1 MNVETDIDT
10 SGIFSPLH
18 SADEGDGFY
27 NYVELSNKG
36 YNRIFKAQ
44 RNGKWYILKGLRT
57 DVADRSQYQDLLAKE
72 FDLMSQFDHPNI
84 VRTLFFENDAV
95 VGKSILMEYIDG
107 VSLVEFQKSQHS
119 AKEYEK
125 IVNQILDAL
134 SYVHSKQ
141 IIHRDLKPDNIL
153 ITNNGNNVK
162 IIDFG
167 LSDSDNYTTLKQ
179 PAGSLSYIAP
189 EQLAGNVPLDCRADI
204 YSFGK
209 ILEMLPLPRFYKRI
223 ARKCVRES
231 RDERY
236 RSADEI
242 FRAINFGVAM
252 RRGMVVISCAI
263 IVAVLFLLLIF
274 NKISFFERQIESIQE
289 VQKNQN
295 EQIVLLARQHE
306 IAGEKGLCFS
316 LVDSIFSV
324 SSTQDSLVVRL
335 KRNRAKLGFPKKAL
349 FRSYADTVTPKK
361 SFYKVGFVLEALDWQ
376 DSVIYVSQPSQMV
389 DMSVDS
395 LMNLA
400 EGDVFSV
407 SWNIDAERLK
417 NAKQIRIR
425 FVYQYEKVKNARV
438 ESYLKTMESIAV
450 SMENIVDRYVNE
462 GTSYSLQKDCFA
474 LQEAVNDL
482 QRFNVSDDEF
492 DEEQFRKMNIL
503 LKRIEQNNQR
513 IRLIQNLSY

>member
-10 SGIFSPLH
+10 SGFFSPLH

-57 DVADRSQYQDLLAKE
+57 DVADRSQYQELLAKE

-209 ILEMLPLPRFYKRI
+209 ILESLPLPRFYKRI
-223 ARKCVRES
+223 ARKCC
-231 RDERY
+231 Y
-236 RSADEI
+236 ADKTKRFPNASDIISKIE
-242 FRAINFGVAM
+242 FCKRL
-252 RRGMVVISCAI
+252 RVITPL
-263 IVAVLFLLLIF
+263 IVAAVMFLLCFLMVLLKKDIPQPPVIQTKTDTIRVEYHDTAVYQPKDF
-274 NKISFFERQIESIQE
+274 VVHDTVFVQLNEKPHKEFDLVAFEKIIDSLYQPIIDSLEQRKYRWFEDFFYSHQMAVQMVTMYWTDLKVDGAFANGKEELKIWTNNVLPYLKKKDVEIYNPDFERLPQYKTILSELETKKKRGIITDSAY
-289 VQKNQN
+289 QKK
-295 EQIVLLARQHE
+295 I
-306 IAGEKGLCFS
+306 
-316 LVDSIFSV
+316 
-324 SSTQDSLVVRL
+324 DSL
-335 KRNRAKLGFPKKAL
+335 
-349 FRSYADTVTPKK
+349 
-361 SFYKVGFVLEALDWQ
+361 EA
-376 DSVIYVSQPSQMV
+376 IKP
-389 DMSVDS
+389 
-395 LMNLA
+395 
-400 EGDVFSV
+400 
-407 SWNIDAERLK
+407 
-417 NAKQIRIR
+417 
-425 FVYQYEKVKNARV
+425 
-438 ESYLKTMESIAV
+438 
-450 SMENIVDRYVNE
+450 
-462 GTSYSLQKDCFA
+462 
-474 LQEAVNDL
+474 
-482 QRFNVSDDEF
+482 QRG
-492 DEEQFRKMNIL
+492 L
-503 LKRIEQNNQR
+503 
-513 IRLIQNLSY
+513 

>member
-18 SADEGDGFY
+18 SADEGDGFH
-27 NYVELSNKG
+27 NYVELSDKG

-72 FDLMSQFDHPNI
+72 FYLMSQFDHPNI
-84 VRTLFFENDAV
+84 VRTLFFENDSV

-107 VSLVEFQKSQHS
+107 VSLTEFQKSPHS
-119 AKEYEK
+119 TKEYEK
-125 IVNQILDAL
+125 IVDQILDAL
-134 SYVHSKQ
+134 AYVHSKQ

-189 EQLAGNVPLDCRADI
+189 EQLAGNEPLDCRADI
-204 YSFGK
+204 FSFGK
-209 ILEMLPLPRFYKRI
+209 ILEKLPLPRFYKRI

-231 RDERY
+231 RNERY

-242 FRAINFGVAM
+242 LRAIGFRAAI
-252 RRGMVVISCAI
+252 RRGTLVISCAI
-263 IVAVLFLLLIF
+263 IVVVVFLLLIF

-289 VQKNQN
+289 EQKNQN
-295 EQIVLLARQHE
+295 EQIILLARQHE
-306 IAGEKGLCFS
+306 IVGDKGNCFS

-324 SSTQDSLVVRL
+324 SSTQGSLVVRL
-335 KRNRAKLGFPKKAL
+335 KRNRAKLGFPKNAL
-349 FRSYADTVTPKK
+349 LRSYADTIPPKK
-361 SFYKVGFVLEALDWQ
+361 SYYKVGFVLEALDGQ
-376 DSVIYVSQPSQMV
+376 DSIIYVSQPSQMV

-438 ESYLKTMESIAV
+438 ESYLKTLESIAI
-450 SMENIVDRYVNE
+450 SMENMVDRYVNE
-462 GTSYSLQKDCFA
+462 GTSYSLLKDYVA
-474 LQEAVNDL
+474 LQETVDSV
-482 QRFNVSDDEF
+482 QRYNVLDDEL
-492 DEEQFRKMNIL
+492 DEEQFQKL
-503 LKRIEQNNQR
+503 KVLEKRIEQNNQR
-513 IRLIQNLSY
+513 IRLLQNLSY

>member
-10 SGIFSPLH
+10 SGIFSPLR
-18 SADEGDGFY
+18 SADEGDGFH
-27 NYVELSNKG
+27 NYVELSDNG

-44 RNGKWYILKGLRT
+44 RNGKWYILKGLRA

-84 VRTLFFENDAV
+84 VRTLYLENDSV

-223 ARKCVRES
+223 ARKCS
-231 RDERY
+231 N
-236 RSADEI
+236 ADKTKRFPNASDIISKIELCKRLRWFI
-242 FRAINFGVAM
+242 PVMIAVGVFLA
-252 RRGMVVISCAI
+252 
-263 IVAVLFLLLIF
+263 LFL
-274 NKISFFERQIESIQE
+274 
-289 VQKNQN
+289 
-295 EQIVLLARQHE
+295 IVLM
-306 IAGEKGLCFS
+306 
-316 LVDSIFSV
+316 
-324 SSTQDSLVVRL
+324 
-335 KRNRAKLGFPKKAL
+335 KK
-349 FRSYADTVTPKK
+349 D
-361 SFYKVGFVLEALDWQ
+361 
-376 DSVIYVSQPSQMV
+376 VSQPPVIQIKTDTIREIKVEKQVQFRDTIVYVPQNVKKEKKVKKFDSAMFIKLI
-389 DMSVDS
+389 DS
-395 LMNLA
+395 LYQQSLDSFELHLYRWEEEMSHSHRFLLNKITMVIWPTLCD
-400 EGDVFSV
+400 EGVFS
-407 SWNIDAERLK
+407 NRQEEADAWHKISPYLQQKMEHFSSNQLTLPSYKDTLRILE
-417 NAKQIRIR
+417 NAKKRGKIADSA
-425 FVYQYEKVKNARV
+425 YQKK
-438 ESYLKTMESIAV
+438 L
-450 SMENIVDRYVNE
+450 D
-462 GTSYSLQKDCFA
+462 SLEIIKP
-474 LQEAVNDL
+474 
-482 QRFNVSDDEF
+482 QRG
-492 DEEQFRKMNIL
+492 L
-503 LKRIEQNNQR
+503 
-513 IRLIQNLSY
+513 

>member
-1 MNVETDIDT
+1 MNVESDIDT

-27 NYVELSNKG
+27 NYIELSNKG

-57 DVADRSQYQDLLAKE
+57 DVADRSKYQDLLAKE

-134 SYVHSKQ
+134 SYVHTKQ

-223 ARKCVRES
+223 ARKCCNADKTKRFHNASDIISKIEFCKRLRWFIPVKTDTIRVEF
-231 RDERY
+231 RDTSVYQPKEFVVHDTVYVQLNEKTRKEF
-236 RSADEI
+236 DL
-242 FRAINFGVAM
+242 VAFEK
-252 RRGMVVISCAI
+252 I
-263 IVAVLFLLLIF
+263 I
-274 NKISFFERQIESIQE
+274 
-289 VQKNQN
+289 
-295 EQIVLLARQHE
+295 
-306 IAGEKGLCFS
+306 
-316 LVDSIFSV
+316 
-324 SSTQDSLVVRL
+324 DSL
-335 KRNRAKLGFPKKAL
+335 
-349 FRSYADTVTPKK
+349 Y
-361 SFYKVGFVLEALDWQ
+361 
-376 DSVIYVSQPSQMV
+376 QPI
-389 DMSVDS
+389 VDS
-395 LMNLA
+395 LKQRKYRWFEDFFYSYNIAVQMVTMYWTDLKVDGAFADGKEELKIWTN
-400 EGDVFSV
+400 DVHP
-407 SWNIDAERLK
+407 
-417 NAKQIRIR
+417 
-425 FVYQYEKVKNARV
+425 
-438 ESYLKTMESIAV
+438 YLKKKDVEIYNPDFDHLPLYKTTLSELETKKKRGLITDSAYQKKL
-450 SMENIVDRYVNE
+450 D
-462 GTSYSLQKDCFA
+462 SL
-474 LQEAVNDL
+474 EAIKP
-482 QRFNVSDDEF
+482 QRG
-492 DEEQFRKMNIL
+492 L
-503 LKRIEQNNQR
+503 
-513 IRLIQNLSY
+513 